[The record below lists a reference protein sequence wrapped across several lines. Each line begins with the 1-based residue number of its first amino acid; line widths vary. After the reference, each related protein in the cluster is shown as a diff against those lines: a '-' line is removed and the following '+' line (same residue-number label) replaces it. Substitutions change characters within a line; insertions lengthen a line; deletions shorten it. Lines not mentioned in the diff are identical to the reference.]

1 MGKGGR
7 GTPAANTRSKTNIN
21 NNAALIKKNPVY
33 ERQLKAIKDHP
44 KYDEWISPF
53 TPERVDPRYAPNG
66 ETVKFPTKSEL
77 RAVIPPHCFHRSLIK
92 SMFYVIRDIAQGCAL
107 VYLVHNVWGITTDPP
122 ALEEGMS
129 ALSLAYVGKYLA
141 WRLFWNVYAVLMTLA
156 AGGLW
161 VIGHECGHGAFSD
174 YTWVN
179 GFMGWLLHSALLVP
193 FFSWA
198 FSHAKHHRRTN
209 DLVEGETHV
218 PSLYNEVG
226 LKEAP
231 ASSTATYERVPSQQ
245 VRDKVFAGGIGHFFK
260 YFFYGKSALHE
271 FMGDRV
277 YSEFH
282 LYYKIYL
289 MWQHYILGH
298 ESTGHRMLGK
308 DGKPDPVNG
317 EYSNHFN
324 PNGRLFPAKMYW
336 KVFASSIGCGI
347 TASILGYSAYLYGL
361 RAVWFWYGGPY
372 MVIHAFLVGITW
384 MQHADPTVPQFDA
397 DNWTWMKG
405 ALAGTID
412 RPMYWW
418 INYASHNIATTHVVH
433 HCFHEIPH
441 YNAKEAT
448 AAVRAFLEPQ
458 GLYNYDPTPC
468 EDALYKIAERCHFV
482 DAMDDGVQYY
492 QSLCDVPLSKTS
504 QKEKNL

>member
-1 MGKGGR
+1 MGKGGQ
-7 GTPAANTRSKTNIN
+7 TSKKPNGDATLTQ
-21 NNAALIKKNPVY
+21 AKATTNPVY
-33 ERQLKAIKDHP
+33 ARQLKAIHNHP

-53 TPERVDPRYAPNG
+53 TPERVDPRYAPDG
-66 ETVKFPTKSEL
+66 KCVEFPTKSEL
-77 RAVIPPHCFHRSLIK
+77 RAVIPPHCFERSLAR
-92 SMFYVIRDIAQGCAL
+92 SMCYVVRDIAQGAL
-107 VYLVHNVWGITTDPP
+107 VVYVVHSVLGVSTDPP
-122 ALEEGMS
+122 ADGTIGQWL
-129 ALSLAYVGKYLA
+129 L
-141 WRLFWNVYAVLMTLA
+141 WRLFWNVYAVVMTLA

-174 YTWVN
+174 YPMINGAVGWV
-179 GFMGWLLHSALLVP
+179 LHSALLVP

-218 PSLYNEVG
+218 PSTYKEVG
-226 LKEAP
+226 LKDPAP
-231 ASSTATYERVPSQQ
+231 SKSSDKYNYERVPADE
-245 VRDKVFAGGIGHFFK
+245 VKAHLFTGGIGHFFK
-260 YFFYGKSALHE
+260 YFFFGKAALHE
-271 FMGDRV
+271 ALGDRAF
-277 YSEFH
+277 SEFH

-289 MWQHYILGH
+289 MWQHYLLGG
-298 ESTGHRMLGK
+298 ESTGHRKLGR
-308 DGKPDPVNG
+308 DGKPDPDG

-336 KVFASSIGCGI
+336 KVFFSSVGCGI
-347 TASILGYSAYLYGL
+347 TLSVLAYSAHLYGL

-372 MVIHAFLVGITW
+372 MVIHAFLVGVTW
-384 MQHADPTVPQFDA
+384 LQHADPTVPQFDA

-433 HCFHEIPH
+433 HCFHTIPH
-441 YNAKEAT
+441 YNALEAT
-448 AAVRAFLEPQ
+448 KAIREFLEPK
-458 GLYNYDPTPC
+458 GLYNYDPTPV

-482 DAMDDGVQYY
+482 DSMTDGVQYY
-492 QSLCDVPLSKTS
+492 QSLCDVPLSKSTTT
-504 QKEKNL
+504 KDKDC